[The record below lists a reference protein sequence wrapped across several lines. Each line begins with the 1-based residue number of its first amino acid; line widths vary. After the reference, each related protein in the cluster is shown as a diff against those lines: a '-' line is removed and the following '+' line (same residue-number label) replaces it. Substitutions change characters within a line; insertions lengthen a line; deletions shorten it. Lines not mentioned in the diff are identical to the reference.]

1 MHVVYF
7 YDASEPEIFI
17 MVALKITVFWD
28 VMPRRLVGRYRQ
40 FGETI
45 CPII

>member
-1 MHVVYF
+1 MLVIYF

-28 VMPRRLVGRYRQ
+28 VTRPWLVRGAADK
-40 FGETI
+40 
-45 CPII
+45 